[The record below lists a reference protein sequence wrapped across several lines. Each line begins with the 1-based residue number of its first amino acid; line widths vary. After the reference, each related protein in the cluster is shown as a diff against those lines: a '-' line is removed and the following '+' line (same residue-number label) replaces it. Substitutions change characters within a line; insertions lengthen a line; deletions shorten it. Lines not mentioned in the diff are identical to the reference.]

1 MPSERQLSKSTQF
14 KKLLLSPQLEFI
26 CEAHNGL
33 SAKIVEEAGF
43 HGIWAS
49 GLSISA
55 QFGVRDNNEASWT
68 QVLDNLEFMSDAT
81 QIPILLDGDTGYGN
95 FNNMQRLIRKLEQR
109 QIAAVCIED
118 KLFPKTNSFLKGEA
132 QPLADMDEFCGKIK
146 AGKDAQSDPDFCIIA
161 RVEAFI
167 CGWGLAEAL
176 RRAEAY
182 HRAGA
187 DGILIHSALAVPDE
201 ILAFKR
207 EWGDRCPVVIVPT
220 KFAHV
225 GEAQPLADMDEFCGK
240 IKAGKDAQS
249 DPDFC
254 IIARVEAF
262 ICGWGL
268 AEALRRAEAYH
279 RAGADGILIHS
290 ALAVPDEILAFKRE
304 WGDRCPV
311 VIVPTKYYSTPTDVF
326 RQHGISLVIWA
337 NHMLRAAIATMQSTA
352 RILKEQENLLSI
364 EDKIVPVSEI
374 FRLQGAADLQEAEKR
389 YLPKSAER
397 ASAIVLAASRGDELG
412 ELTNDKPKTMVP
424 IRGVPILA
432 HIMDAYNTA
441 GIKDISVVRGYKKET
456 MNLPQVTYVDNDDF
470 ATTGELDSLLK
481 ALQAKDQHDQDI
493 IISYGDVLFNSY
505 IPQALLQEN
514 DDFVIFVDSD
524 WQEKTSYTQLGGFAE
539 CTAPNSRMA
548 FRTEVHLK
556 QLSTDVH
563 RDKIHGV
570 WMGFLK
576 VSASGA
582 SQLQKLL
589 PSLLAVPENR
599 RAGMATLFQ
608 ELLKQHQPIR
618 VLYTVGH
625 WLDIN
630 RLDDVVPMSIVT
642 RSTAC
647 GWDSLKSPLRGPAN
661 YKSCC
666 RAYSRFQKIVGLE
679 WRHCFKSC

>member
-1 MPSERQLSKSTQF
+1 MFGSQIPLEVDFCTSIEPLETPSPFLMMPRELQSPKSTQF
-14 KKLLLSPQLEFI
+14 KQLLLSPQLEFI

-43 HGIWAS
+43 PGIWAS

-81 QIPILLDGDTGYGN
+81 HIPILLDGDTGYGN

-109 QIAAVCIED
+109 HIAAVCIED
-118 KLFPKTNSFLKGEA
+118 KQFPKTNSFLKGDT

-182 HRAGA
+182 HQAGA

-207 EWGDRCPVVIVPT
+207 EW
-220 KFAHV
+220 AN
-225 GEAQPLADMDEFCGK
+225 
-240 IKAGKDAQS
+240 
-249 DPDFC
+249 
-254 IIARVEAF
+254 
-262 ICGWGL
+262 
-268 AEALRRAEAYH
+268 
-279 RAGADGILIHS
+279 
-290 ALAVPDEILAFKRE
+290 
-304 WGDRCPV
+304 RCPV
-311 VIVPTKYYSTPTDVF
+311 VIVPTKYYATPTDVF
-326 RQHGISLVIWA
+326 RQHGFSLVIWA
-337 NHMLRAAIATMQSTA
+337 NHMLRSAIATMQTTA
-352 RILKEQENLLSI
+352 RTLKKQENLLSI
-364 EDKIVPVSEI
+364 EDHIAPVAEV
-374 FRLQGAADLQEAEKR
+374 FRLQGAAELMEAEQR
-389 YLPKSAER
+389 YLPKTSDH

-412 ELTNDKPKTMVP
+412 ELTEDKPKTMVA
-424 IRGVPILA
+424 IRGVPILS
-432 HIMDAYNTA
+432 HIVDAYNA
-441 GIKDISVVRGYKKET
+441 VGIKNITVVRGYKKEAV
-456 MNLPQVTYVDNDDF
+456 NLPHLAYVDNDDF

-481 ALQAKDQHDQDI
+481 ALQVIGQHDHDL

-505 IPQALLQEN
+505 IPQALLQEK

-524 WQEKTSYTQLGGFAE
+524 WEEKTGYTRLGGFAE
-539 CTAPNSRMA
+539 CTAPNSRKA
-548 FRTEVHLK
+548 FNAQIHLT
-556 QLSTDVH
+556 QLGKALPSE
-563 RDKIHGV
+563 KIHGV

-582 SQLQKLL
+582 KQLQALL
-589 PSLLAVPENR
+589 PELLAYPGNHK
-599 RAGMATLFQ
+599 AGMATLFQ
-608 ELLKQHQPIR
+608 ELLQKNHPIR

-630 RLDDVVPMSIVT
+630 HLDDVVQ
-642 RSTAC
+642 A
-647 GWDSLKSPLRGPAN
+647 GN
-661 YKSCC
+661 
-666 RAYSRFQKIVGLE
+666 F
-679 WRHCFKSC
+679 